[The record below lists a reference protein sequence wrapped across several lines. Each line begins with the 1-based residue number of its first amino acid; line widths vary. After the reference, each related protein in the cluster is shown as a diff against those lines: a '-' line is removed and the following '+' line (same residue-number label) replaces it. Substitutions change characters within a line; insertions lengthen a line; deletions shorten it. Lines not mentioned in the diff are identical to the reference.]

1 MSMSNN
7 IPTSPITENNLSII
21 INLPIIENIPMVENV
36 PLIDNVPTVIG
47 MPIGED
53 VQVIKKLS
61 NCNSQK
67 NHIKKKD
74 WFSIGHLM
82 RKLF

>member
-1 MSMSNN
+1 MSNN

-36 PLIDNVPTVIG
+36 PLIDNVPTIIG
-47 MPIGED
+47 TPIGED
-53 VQVIKKLS
+53 VQIIKKLS

-67 NHIKKKD
+67 NQIKKKID
-74 WFSIGHLM
+74 FRLDT
-82 RKLF
+82 L

>member
-1 MSMSNN
+1 
-7 IPTSPITENNLSII
+7 
-21 INLPIIENIPMVENV
+21 
-36 PLIDNVPTVIG
+36 